1 MTEKLRA
8 VYEQAQELP
17 EETQN
22 ELAAR
27 IEAMMDELS
36 EREWERIISQPHVI
50 QAIIELE
57 AEAKRRDDAGET
69 EEGGFDGL

>member
-27 IEAMMDELS
+27 IEAMLDELS

-57 AEAKRRDDAGET
+57 EEAKQRHDAGET

>member
-8 VYEQAQELP
+8 VYEQAQELS
-17 EETQN
+17 EETQD

-27 IEAMMDELS
+27 IEAMLDELS
-36 EREWERIISQPHVI
+36 EGEWERIISQPHVLK
-50 QAIIELE
+50 AIVELGE
-57 AEAKRRDDAGET
+57 EAKRQYDAGET

>member
-8 VYEQAQELP
+8 IYKQAQQFS
-17 EETQN
+17 EETQD

-27 IEAMMDELS
+27 IEAILDEMS
-36 EREWERIISQPHVI
+36 EREWERIISQPHVLK
-50 QAIIELE
+50 AIIELGE
-57 AEAKRRDDAGET
+57 EAKRQYDAGET

>member
-1 MTEKLRA
+1 MTEKLRT
-8 VYEQAQELP
+8 VYEQAQQLSEQ
-17 EETQN
+17 TQD
-22 ELAAR
+22 ELAVR
-27 IEAMMDELS
+27 IEAMLDEIS

-57 AEAKRRDDAGET
+57 EEAKRRHDAGET

>member
-8 VYEQAQELP
+8 VYEQAQELS
-17 EETQN
+17 EETQD

-27 IEAMMDELS
+27 IEAMLDELS
-36 EREWERIISQPHVI
+36 EREWERIISQPHVLK
-50 QAIIELE
+50 AIVELGE
-57 AEAKRRDDAGET
+57 EAKRQYDAGET

>member
-27 IEAMMDELS
+27 IEAMLDELS